1 MPHSLTTL
9 QAILDDL
16 RAPLQNIIGT
26 KTRALSWAEKSP
38 LTGGG
43 KQVLQPVIVA
53 DDTGHGWITDGG
65 NLAAAAGGDPLQLT
79 IPYRFFAGRFRITG
93 PTIDAAGEGNSQLEN
108 AVQFSMERLVAGVTS
123 SLNRFTWS
131 GNRTL
136 GFINEHEAKLAG
148 RLWEF
153 TGDAQKVADLIVAHG
168 GAPLTVDVVNMATYA
183 TIGAVT
189 LSASDVT
196 GSRVTVVQAL
206 DTAAAGVP
214 GFAHA
219 LRCTNAG
226 LGLENQMTGIYENMG
241 APIHFGQART
251 TIGGTEL
258 LQSNVLSL
266 ATAGAHDRGDINLQ
280 RVQQLLDRIS
290 VRTRNEGRPT
300 RAFFHPTARAEIS
313 TLFQGANT
321 MQLNVGGGGGL
332 KVDGGI
338 MPGGFSYGGIPFEE
352 DVDCARGGIFFVQD
366 DTWATYMMRGGDWDG
381 DVYNFQGTDAV
392 ERVWKQYFN
401 LGCYGPNFAGA
412 IVGLDFDGAVA
423 GT

>member
-16 RAPLQNIIGT
+16 RAPLQDIIGT

-79 IPYRFFAGRFRITG
+79 VPYRFYAGRFRITG

-136 GFINEHEAKLAG
+136 GFFNEHENKIAN
-148 RLWEF
+148 RQWEF
-153 TGDAQKVADLIVAHG
+153 TGDAQKAADLITAVG
-168 GAPLTVDVVNMATYA
+168 GAITCDIIRLDTYA
-183 TIGAVT
+183 TVATVEI
-189 LSASDVT
+189 SAADVT
-196 GSRVTVVQAL
+196 GSRLTVDDAL
-206 DTAAAGVP
+206 NTSTVGA
-214 GFAHA
+214 GFACA
-219 LRCTNAG
+219 VRCTEAG
-226 LGLENQMTGIYENMG
+226 QGLENQMTGIYENIG
-241 APIHFGQART
+241 APNHFGQART
-251 TIGGTEL
+251 TVGGTAL
-258 LQSNVLSL
+258 LQSNVLTL
-266 ATAGAHDRGDINLQ
+266 NTTGDHNRGDINLQ

-300 RAFFHPTARAEIS
+300 RAFFHPTARAEVA
-313 TLFQGANT
+313 TLFQGATT

-332 KVDGGI
+332 KVDGGV

-352 DVDCARGGIFFVQD
+352 DVDCARGGVFFVQD
-366 DTWATYMMRGGDWDG
+366 DTWSTYMMRGGDWDG

-412 IVGLDFDGAVA
+412 IVGLDFDGALA
-423 GT
+423 GS